1 METGGLRFVIESADT
16 LVLIEYTKA
25 HLDPGLTKVVPKS
38 TFSPAP
44 SIDSLRSLV

>member
-25 HLDPGLTKVVPKS
+25 HLDPGLTKVVLQKYVLPGA
-38 TFSPAP
+38 FY
-44 SIDSLRSLV
+44 